1 MIDFRPVG
9 YVIGLLVAVLGLAM
23 LVPMAIDMQDGNGH
37 WRAFLECAIITV
49 LAGGLMAL
57 ASHNALRNALTLQQS
72 FLLTSGVWLALPFFG
87 SLPFVIGAPGVSF
100 TDAYFEAMSG
110 MTTTG
115 TTVFP
120 HLDDLPRGTNLW
132 RGILQWLGGLGIVI
146 VAMIFLPVMKV
157 GGMQYFRSE
166 GFDTLGKVLPRAMDI
181 STAMI
186 RIYIGLTMICAMVYA
201 ALGMTAFDAV
211 LHALTTMSTGGFSNY
226 DASFAVYRGAPEY
239 AASVFMIL
247 AALPFI
253 RFVQLTQGHATPIWR
268 DVQVRA
274 FLRWIGYAIAVIS
287 AYRMLRHEAAFLPTL
302 REVTFNVVTI
312 FTGTG
317 YASEDITKWGH
328 LAFVVLIIVGLI
340 GGCTGSTGCSI
351 KVFRYLILFEA
362 VKTQIRR
369 LHSPHRVEP
378 VRLDHRAV
386 EDEVVNSVMAFFT
399 LFILTFGLLIV
410 GLSLT
415 GLETKTALTAAW
427 TAIANVGPAWGPEV
441 SATGSVEQFPEA
453 AKWLMIAGMFLGRLE
468 LMSVMVVLLPRFWR
482 S

>member
-23 LVPMAIDMQDGNGH
+23 LIPMAVDAHAGDPH
-37 WRAFLECAIITV
+37 WRAFLEASFITV
-49 LAGGLMAL
+49 VSGGLLAMA
-57 ASHNALRNALTLQQS
+57 SQNALRKTLSLQQS
-72 FLLTSGVWLALPFFG
+72 FLLTSGVWLTLPFFG
-87 SLPFVIGAPGVSF
+87 SLPFVIGAPGASF

-115 TTVFP
+115 TTVF
-120 HLDDLPRGTNLW
+120 LRIDDLPLGTNLW

-166 GFDTLGKVLPRAMDI
+166 GFDTLGKILPRAMDI

-186 RIYIGLTMICAMVYA
+186 RIYVGLTMLCAAVYA

-211 LHALTTMSTGGFSNY
+211 MHSLTTMSTGGFSSY

-239 AASVFMIL
+239 ASSLFMVLAS
-247 AALPFI
+247 LPFI
-253 RFVQLTQGHATPIWR
+253 RFIQLTQGNVVPLWR

-274 FLRWIGYAIAVIS
+274 YLRWIGYAVAIIV
-287 AYRMLRHEAAFLPTL
+287 AYRMLRHEAAFWPTL
-302 REVTFNVVTI
+302 REVTFNVITI
-312 FTGTG
+312 FSGTG
-317 YASEDITKWGH
+317 YSSEDVTTWGH
-328 LAFVVLIIVGLI
+328 LAFVVLIISGLI
-340 GGCTGSTGCSI
+340 GGCTASTGCSV

-369 LHSPHRVEP
+369 LYSPNRVEL
-378 VRLDHRAV
+378 VRLDHRPV
-386 EDEVVNSVMAFFT
+386 DTEVVNSVMAFFT
-399 LFILTFGLLIV
+399 MFILSFGLLIV

-441 SATGSVEQFPEA
+441 SGNGAVNQFPA
-453 AKWLMIAGMFLGRLE
+453 TAKWLMIGGMFIGRLE
-468 LMSVMVVLLPRFWR
+468 LLSVFVLLLPRFWR
-482 S
+482 N